1 MPDDDPTVRSV
12 GAVVHDYPV
21 RSPSVDAAGVG
32 PHDRPRALRGWRGAR
47 ERSLDTS
54 GQSSSDAIVTVLV
67 AGEPVV
73 MQAIDQTNPAS
84 SRAITV
90 TTTCLSLPFAIM

>member
-1 MPDDDPTVRSV
+1 MRQGSARTTAHGLS
-12 GAVVHDYPV
+12 
-21 RSPSVDAAGVG
+21 AAG
-32 PHDRPRALRGWRGAR
+32 AAR

-54 GQSSSDAIVTVLV
+54 GQTSSDAIVTVLV
-67 AGEPVV
+67 AGESVV

-90 TTTCLSLPFAIM
+90 TTTCLSLPFAIMRR